1 MADEEK
7 DGAIDGQPTK
17 NWYVPSVM
25 GIVDVI
31 GNILDKFQ
39 KAGVT
44 HSFQGNDLYITAV
57 ELAHDQK
64 QAQEDLTQVL
74 KEVVSYLKKE
84 FKDTTGK
91 ALSLGEEEWKQL
103 DVTAYYS
110 TSKQALCRLTV
121 CYDLPDFKAEVDAS
135 AEQGELPGSIPVLK
149 PKNK

>member
-7 DGAIDGQPTK
+7 NGAIDGQPTT

-25 GIVDVI
+25 GIIEVI

-44 HSFQGNDLYITAV
+44 HSFQGNDLYINAV
-57 ELAHDQK
+57 TLAHDQK
-64 QAQEDLTQVL
+64 QAQEELERTLKDVISHL
-74 KEVVSYLKKE
+74 KEE

-91 ALSLGEEEWKQL
+91 ALSLGSEEWKQL

-110 TSKQALCRLTV
+110 TSKQALCKLTV
-121 CYDLPDFKAEVDAS
+121 CYDLPDFKADVDAS
-135 AEQGELPGSIPVLK
+135 AEKGELPGSIPVLK